1 MRLKRIHRRVFYTSM
16 LHTHDKK
23 PLRISNAT
31 KVSSSQNKRY
41 RKRNVSQGKGLYL
54 DTWHQPER
62 SVLPKTSHLEP
73 CQSDPLGSAT
83 VSSIQR
89 YRVLVNSLDI
99 QLAERQD
106 FNKASKKIIAAC
118 LALNLYEKKN
128 VSLYEL
134 CFDRPSLQPLPFP
147 RGIANIHKIQ
157 SHKKSTSQFLKAP
170 RACISYNKKLN
181 ELNNYNYVWII
192 YKSSPTTSSSEIRT
206 CTWDVKIDKLIE
218 WLIYSALIF
227 RSVVDI
233 LSKLKIH
240 ITLTETSKKC
250 TYSFVF

>member
-1 MRLKRIHRRVFYTSM
+1 MRLKRIHRRVLYTSM

-157 SHKKSTSQFLKAP
+157 AHKKSTSQFLKAP

-192 YKSSPTTSSSEIRT
+192 YKSSPTTSCSDIR
-206 CTWDVKIDKLIE
+206 KIDKLIE
-218 WLIYSALIF
+218 WLIYSTLIF

>member
-1 MRLKRIHRRVFYTSM
+1 MK
-16 LHTHDKK
+16 
-23 PLRISNAT
+23 
-31 KVSSSQNKRY
+31 
-41 RKRNVSQGKGLYL
+41 
-54 DTWHQPER
+54 
-62 SVLPKTSHLEP
+62 
-73 CQSDPLGSAT
+73 
-83 VSSIQR
+83 
-89 YRVLVNSLDI
+89 
-99 QLAERQD
+99 
-106 FNKASKKIIAAC
+106 
-118 LALNLYEKKN
+118 KKN

-157 SHKKSTSQFLKAP
+157 THKKSTSQFLKAP
-170 RACISYNKKLN
+170 RACISYNEKLN

-233 LSKLKIH
+233 WTKLKIN

-250 TYSFVF
+250 TYSFVFKKKTFLYSSKLSECDDHHSPFQTLSRSNDYWPQEYSIPLWFLVVTFYTCLLSLIEFGRLVVCSLRWSSFSVLQFLLVHRYGI

>member
-31 KVSSSQNKRY
+31 KVSSSQN
-41 RKRNVSQGKGLYL
+41 KRNVSQGKGLYL

-106 FNKASKKIIAAC
+106 FNKASKNIIAAC

-128 VSLYEL
+128 
-134 CFDRPSLQPLPFP
+134 CFIIWIMFRQTSPSTASIPQ
-147 RGIANIHKIQ
+147 RNRKH
-157 SHKKSTSQFLKAP
+157 T
-170 RACISYNKKLN
+170 
-181 ELNNYNYVWII
+181 
-192 YKSSPTTSSSEIRT
+192 
-206 CTWDVKIDKLIE
+206 
-218 WLIYSALIF
+218 
-227 RSVVDI
+227 
-233 LSKLKIH
+233 
-240 ITLTETSKKC
+240 
-250 TYSFVF
+250 